1 MSSPSSAVLTV
12 SSVAAF
18 PYIAQFSFI
27 HISSA
32 TPRSVSHLLPPL
44 PAPPPHTCD
53 HRKRSPPAYC
63 NHHIP
68 AVGLVN
74 YLAAPV
80 PTPAPAPSP
89 IGGERAAAGAPGQP
103 GQDGG
108 RRVAADRVGSGR
120 RSDTQSVGLAGEDG
134 VVRARGDA
142 RRRSSSRSGEAR
154 RVRVGSHVV
163 GRTDWCC
170 IEARANCG
178 QWQFL
183 RLILWWKQE
192 MY

>member
-1 MSSPSSAVLTV
+1 MLTV
-12 SSVAAF
+12 SSVAVF

-27 HISSA
+27 HIISSA
-32 TPRSVSHLLPPL
+32 TPRSVSHLPP
-44 PAPPPHTCD
+44 PTSCPPHTCD
-53 HRKRSPPAYC
+53 HRRRSPPAYC

-80 PTPAPAPSP
+80 PAPAPAPSP

-108 RRVAADRVGSGR
+108 RRVAADRVGGGR

-134 VVRARGDA
+134 VVRARGGA

-154 RVRVGSHVV
+154 RARVGRHVV
-163 GRTDWCC
+163 WTVEEDRCC
-170 IEARANCG
+170 IEVQANCG